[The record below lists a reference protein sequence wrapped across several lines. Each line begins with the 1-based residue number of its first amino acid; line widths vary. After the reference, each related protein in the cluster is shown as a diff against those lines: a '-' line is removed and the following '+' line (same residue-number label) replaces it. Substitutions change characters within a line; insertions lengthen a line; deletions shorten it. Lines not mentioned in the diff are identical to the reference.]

1 LPREALILK
10 DARELFVK
18 LVEELKDIKDE
29 LRKIRKALNRL
40 EGW

>member
-1 LPREALILK
+1 MPREALILK
-10 DARELFVK
+10 DAGTIMARIC
-18 LVEELKDIKDE
+18 EELKDIKDE